1 MHVSNTQPDQYTWV
15 LECSGKLNFQARQI
29 YRQAVSQAA
38 EASPRHV
45 IVDLTGVSYIDGA
58 GLGLLVLTHKQ
69 LADLG
74 IRLSLTVIQ
83 VSVKQVLEL
92 TNLHTLF
99 PIYASV
105 ATASREFTVTMPLD
119 EGTVE
124 E

>member
-1 MHVSNTQPDQYTWV
+1 MNVSMTQPGQYTWV

-38 EASPRHV
+38 EAFPRHV
-45 IVDLTGVSYIDGA
+45 IVDLTGVSYIDGS

-83 VSVKQVLEL
+83 DSMKQVLEL

-99 PIYASV
+99 PIHDSV
-105 ATASREFTVTMPLD
+105 AAASREFTVTMPFD
-119 EGTVE
+119 EGTVV
-124 E
+124 

>member
-1 MHVSNTQPDQYTWV
+1 MNVSMTQPDQYTWV
-15 LECSGKLNFQARQI
+15 LEYSGKLNFQARQI

-45 IVDLTGVSYIDGA
+45 IVDLNGISYLDGA

-83 VSVKQVLEL
+83 DSVKQVLES

-99 PIYASV
+99 PIYDSV